1 MLSIKNLNLFLG
13 QKHVL
18 KNITLDLPLN
28 GEMIGI
34 MGPNG
39 SGKSSL
45 IKSII
50 GELPAEGT
58 ILLNQKPAQQHLTD
72 ITYIPQKSVLDLDFP
87 INVQDL
93 VLSGCYQE
101 IGWFKRVPKS
111 IRDKRDTLLKELEL
125 FDLRKRQLHA
135 LSGGQL
141 QRVFIARALMS
152 DSVVYLLDEPF
163 VGIDFKSEH
172 IIYNKLK
179 ALKQQGKLILI
190 VHHDLTTA
198 SEYFDRILLLNQSV
212 AFLGESSEALKTENI
227 ESVFLSRHHSTKL
240 QDQNPHGKESSQD
253 VIHST
258 SL

>member
-1 MLSIKNLNLFLG
+1 MNMLSIDNMNLFLG
-13 QKHVL
+13 HKHVL
-18 KNITLDLPLN
+18 KDITLKLPLD
-28 GEMIGI
+28 GEIIGI

-50 GELPAEGT
+50 GELPAKGQVT
-58 ILLNQKPAQQHLTD
+58 LNQKPTHQSLTQ

-87 INVQDL
+87 ISVEDL

-111 IRDKRDTLLKELEL
+111 IKVKRDTLLKELEL
-125 FDLRKRQLHA
+125 YDLRKRQLNA

-163 VGIDFKSEH
+163 VGIDFKSEQ
-172 IIYNKLK
+172 IILAKLQQ
-179 ALKQQGKLILI
+179 LKQSGKLIVI
-190 VHHDLTTA
+190 VHHDLSTA
-198 SEYFDRILLLNQSV
+198 ADYFDRILLLNQTV
-212 AFLGESSEALKTENI
+212 MFLGDAQEALKTENI
-227 ESVFLSRHHSTKL
+227 ERVFLNQTSQMPSLST
-240 QDQNPHGKESSQD
+240 QRKESTSH

-258 SL
+258 SV